1 MHDQRAILNKQ
12 LLVVLYMYL
21 GYAGFMILKTS
32 MLVASPDLVA
42 ENLITKTQWGAI
54 LGWGAFGAIVG
65 KIVSGVV
72 ADRLGGKWTFTM
84 GLCITTI
91 SVAIFGMCSTAIG
104 FSLVYFAALFA
115 KSSGWP
121 SMAKLIGNWHSPSKH
136 GRVWGLLSTASRVG
150 TMIALSAFGALLYVL
165 PWQHMLWVASGIGV
179 ACVGIIFFFLKE
191 NPSPSIQV
199 DNSRSVEHT
208 NHPLKNTSLKQALLV
223 FATSKRVWLIAVSMM
238 GLTIMMDILNFL
250 PMYLKESLD
259 ILPAEAATIALFF
272 PAGSFI
278 SVLLGGY
285 LFDTL
290 SKHSVPTLV
299 GILLTVAMGSLV
311 VMIGMPEFGLSAT
324 GNEYATIG
332 CLFVFGLTV
341 APAYYLPMSIFSIKF
356 GGPHSGFLIAIL
368 DVVGLAATIPF
379 NFVGGALA
387 DQDGGWVKFFMLV
400 IAIAIISLFVTV
412 WFLHDEAKAAE
423 RMVENVS

>member
-1 MHDQRAILNKQ
+1 
-12 LLVVLYMYL
+12 
-21 GYAGFMILKTS
+21 
-32 MLVASPDLVA
+32 
-42 ENLITKTQWGAI
+42 
-54 LGWGAFGAIVG
+54 
-65 KIVSGVV
+65 
-72 ADRLGGKWTFTM
+72 
-84 GLCITTI
+84 
-91 SVAIFGMCSTAIG
+91 
-104 FSLVYFAALFA
+104 
-115 KSSGWP
+115 
-121 SMAKLIGNWHSPSKH
+121 
-136 GRVWGLLSTASRVG
+136 
-150 TMIALSAFGALLYVL
+150 MIALSAFGALLYVL
-165 PWQHMLWVASGIGV
+165 PWQHMLWVASGIGA

-250 PMYLKESLD
+250 PMYVKESLD

-285 LFDTL
+285 LFDAL

-400 IAIAIISLFVTV
+400 IAIAIISVFVTV

-423 RMVENVS
+423 RIVENVS